1 MNNTVFKIIN
11 SRTKGV
17 DTYHNNGSMWLIFT
31 DEKKWVIE
39 LSKEGTLWYN
49 YYFFQDCF
57 KYVSLDVVEN
67 QHFIT
72 KWVSNFIQNGVKETK
87 HNMFEDGLAMEE
99 TIQNGVK
106 RTELGGK
113 DRKIDEIK
121 DIVENGIKETKGL
134 KDENRPKIGNI
145 IKQTNWRK
153 VEHFPDY
160 TDRIT
165 KKGVGD

>member
-1 MNNTVFKIIN
+1 MKSTVLKLID

-17 DTYHNNGSMWLIFT
+17 DTYHNHGSMWLIFT
-31 DEKKWVIE
+31 DEKKWVIQ
-39 LSKEGTLWYN
+39 LTKEGTLWYN

-57 KYVSLDVVEN
+57 KYVSLDVVQN
-67 QHFIT
+67 QHYIT
-72 KWVSNFIQNGVKETK
+72 EWVENI
-87 HNMFEDGLAMEE
+87 
-99 TIQNGVK
+99 IQNGVK

-121 DIVENGIKETKGL
+121 DIVENGIKETNSVHIHNGESIDSVIQNGIKETKRL
-134 KDENRPKIGNI
+134 KDDNRPQIGNI

-160 TDRIT
+160 TDRVT
-165 KKGVGD
+165 KKG

>member
-1 MNNTVFKIIN
+1 MKNTLLKLID

-39 LSKEGTLWYN
+39 LTKEGTLWYN
-49 YYFFQDCF
+49 YYFFQDCL

-67 QHFIT
+67 QHYIT
-72 KWVSNFIQNGVKETK
+72 EWVENF
-87 HNMFEDGLAMEE
+87 
-99 TIQNGVK
+99 IQNGVK

-113 DRKIDEIK
+113 DRKIDDIK
-121 DIVENGIKETKGL
+121 DIVENGIKETKSVHIHNGESIDSVIQDGIKETKRL
-134 KDENRPKIGNI
+134 KDESRPQIGNI

-165 KKGVGD
+165 KKG